1 MATSSGPQAGPA
13 RVLSTV
19 DAAAIGVAAMLG
31 AGIFAVFPPAALG
44 AGAWLPVAIV
54 IAGAVAYCN
63 AISSARLA
71 ARHPENG
78 GTYVYGRE
86 RLGEMWGYLAGWSFV
101 VGKVASC
108 AAVALTLAAYVLPG
122 WEKPLAVAVV
132 VVLAAL
138 NLQGVRRST
147 MVVKTLV
154 VLVLAML
161 VAVFVAMLLSG
172 RMAAVAEV
180 DGMGPWPG
188 SFGVLGSAGLIFFAF
203 AGYARITTLG
213 GQVRDP
219 RTTIPRAIGL
229 ALGGVSVLYLAI
241 GTGLLIVLG
250 RERLTT
256 STAPMVDA
264 VRVAGFPMLAPFVVA
279 GAVLACVGAL
289 LSLLSGVSRTVAA
302 MASDGHLPRGL
313 GSSHTRFG
321 VPYRAEIAVAA
332 VVVVLV
338 MVADL
343 AGTIAF
349 SAFGVLVYYA
359 IANASALRLG
369 PHEDRPPL
377 IAPVGG
383 LAGCVV
389 LATSLP
395 LPVVAI
401 GMAVL
406 GAGAG
411 VWWLLHRTPSS

>member
-1 MATSSGPQAGPA
+1 M
-13 RVLSTV
+13 
-19 DAAAIGVAAMLG
+19 
-31 AGIFAVFPPAALG
+31 
-44 AGAWLPVAIV
+44 
-54 IAGAVAYCN
+54 
-63 AISSARLA
+63 
-71 ARHPENG
+71 
-78 GTYVYGRE
+78 
-86 RLGEMWGYLAGWSFV
+86 
-101 VGKVASC
+101 
-108 AAVALTLAAYVLPG
+108 ALTLATYVLPG

-132 VVLAAL
+132 VALATL

-147 MVVKTLV
+147 VVVKTLV
-154 VLVLAML
+154 VLVLAVL
-161 VAVFVAMLLSG
+161 VAVFVAMVLSG
-172 RMAAVAEV
+172 RFAAVAEV

-188 SFGVLGSAGLIFFAF
+188 SFGVLGSAGMIFFAF

-213 GQVRDP
+213 GEVRDP
-219 RTTIPRAIGL
+219 RTTIPRAVTL

-279 GAVLACVGAL
+279 GAVLACTGAL
-289 LSLLSGVSRTVAA
+289 LSLLLGVSRTVAA
-302 MASDGHLPRGL
+302 MASDGHLPRSL
-313 GSSHTRFG
+313 GVSHTRLG
-321 VPYRAEIAVAA
+321 VPYRAEIAVAV

-343 AGTIAF
+343 AGAIAF

-395 LPVVAI
+395 LPVVAL

>member
-13 RVLSTV
+13 RVLSTI

-31 AGIFAVFPPAALG
+31 AGVFAVFAPAALG

-108 AAVALTLAAYVLPG
+108 AAMALTLGAYVLPG

-132 VVLAAL
+132 VALAAL

-147 MVVKTLV
+147 VVVKTLV
-154 VLVLAML
+154 VLVLAVL
-161 VAVFVAMLLSG
+161 VAVFVAMVLSG
-172 RMAAVAEV
+172 RFAAVAEV

-188 SFGVLGSAGLIFFAF
+188 SFGVLGSAGMIFFAF

-213 GQVRDP
+213 GEVRDP
-219 RTTIPRAIGL
+219 RTTIPRAVTL

-279 GAVLACVGAL
+279 GAVLACTGAL
-289 LSLLSGVSRTVAA
+289 LSLLLGVSRTVAA
-302 MASDGHLPRGL
+302 MASDGHLPRSL
-313 GSSHTRFG
+313 GVSHTRLG
-321 VPYRAEIAVAA
+321 VPYRAEIAVAV

-343 AGTIAF
+343 AGAIAF

-395 LPVVAI
+395 LPVVAL

>member
-13 RVLSTV
+13 RVLGTV
-19 DAAAIGVAAMLG
+19 DAAAIGAAAMLG
-31 AGIFAVFPPAALG
+31 AGVFSVFAPAASG

-86 RLGEMWGYLAGWSFV
+86 RLGELWGYLAGWAFV
-101 VGKVASC
+101 VGKIASC
-108 AAVALTLAAYVLPG
+108 AAMALTLASYVLPG
-122 WEKPLAVAVV
+122 WETPVAVATV
-132 VVLAAL
+132 VVLAAVNYRGL
-138 NLQGVRRST
+138 RRST
-147 MVVKTLV
+147 LLIKILL
-154 VLVLAML
+154 VLVLAVL
-161 VAVFVAMLLSG
+161 VAVFVAMVLSG
-172 RMAAVAEV
+172 RLAAVAEV

-188 SFGVLGSAGLIFFAF
+188 SFGVLGAAGMIFFAF
-203 AGYARITTLG
+203 AGYARIATLG
-213 GQVRDP
+213 GEVRDP
-219 RTTIPRAIGL
+219 RTTIPRAITL
-229 ALGGVSVLYLAI
+229 ALGGVLVLYLVI

-264 VRVAGFPMLAPFVVA
+264 VEVAGFPMLVPFVVA
-279 GAVLACVGAL
+279 GAALACAGAL
-289 LSLLSGVSRTVAA
+289 LSLLLGVSRTVAA
-302 MASDGHLPRGL
+302 MASDGHLPRHL
-313 GSSHTRFG
+313 GHTHERFG
-321 VPYRAEIAVAA
+321 VPHRAEIAVAA
-332 VVVVLV
+332 VVVALVLV
-338 MVADL
+338 GDL
-343 AGTIAF
+343 AGVIAF

-369 PHEDRPPL
+369 PDENRPPL

-383 LAGCVV
+383 LVGCVV

-395 LPVVAI
+395 LPVVAT

-406 GAGAG
+406 GVGAG
-411 VWWLLHRTPSS
+411 IWWLRHRTLT